1 MRRRVSPLVSGV
13 TAIML
18 VAPAQLNAVPAW
30 SRLTGAPCSSCHAT
44 PTWQLNKDGLEFL
57 RNGHRLDPL
66 KVDSK
71 DQKLENLFSLLFKL
85 RVFADYRDD
94 ARTGL
99 SEDQRPVTQFEQHSM
114 SIYTG
119 GALSDRLSY
128 FAEVYLS
135 ENTGATSGSNVVQ
148 GDAARKK
155 LAEAFLQ
162 YNLPVGSDGN
172 FVRFRGGQILPEI
185 LHVFGV
191 GARSAEHRTILF
203 NDALAGNDNRFRLFS
218 RQQGL
223 EAGLVTKRIELA
235 TGVVNGSDGGTTSSI
250 DSDKSKDFYGS
261 ALVNLDDNASALGAF
276 YYNGRFTNY
285 TTRADYG
292 TGILYR
298 DDFYRAG
305 LLGRFVRDNWRVVGT
320 VFTGNGVINAAGDE
334 AKNLG
339 FYGLVDYNVTENFG
353 AYVRYD
359 RVDPN
364 TDIDMNHQD
373 MFLVGIDG
381 LFFQSDKTGARW
393 QIEFTSKSSY
403 NGGTI
408 KAPGTTKFRDNRIWF
423 QATFGF

>member
-1 MRRRVSPLVSGV
+1 MRMPVRTPV
-13 TAIML
+13 TAVAALML
-18 VAPAQLNAVPAW
+18 LAPAPLNAVPAW
-30 SRLTGAPCSSCHAT
+30 SRLTGAPCASCHAA

-66 KVDSK
+66 SVDSK
-71 DQKLENLFSLLFKL
+71 DQKLENYFSLLFKL
-85 RVFADYRDD
+85 RVFADARDD

-99 SEDQRPVTQFEQHSM
+99 SETQRPISQFEQHSM

-135 ENTGATSGSNVVQ
+135 ENTGATSGSNIVQ

-191 GARSAEHRTILF
+191 GARSAEARTIVF
-203 NDALAGNDNRFRLFS
+203 NDALVGNDNRFRMFS

-223 EAGLVTKRIELA
+223 EAGLVTKRVELA

-250 DSDKSKDFYGS
+250 DSDKSKDLFAS
-261 ALVNLDDNASALGAF
+261 ALVHLDENASALGGY
-276 YYNGRFTNY
+276 YYNGHFTNY
-285 TTRADYG
+285 TTRSDYS
-292 TGILYR
+292 TAILYQ

-305 LLGRFVRDNWRVVGT
+305 LLGRFVRENWRVVGT
-320 VFTGNGVINAAGDE
+320 VFVGNGVINPAGDE

-339 FYGLVDYNVTENFG
+339 FYGLVDYNVSENFG

-364 TDIDMNHQD
+364 TDIDQNHQD
-373 MFLVGIDG
+373 MFLVGING

-393 QIEFTSKSSY
+393 QVEFTSKNSY
-403 NGGTI
+403 AGGTI
-408 KAPGTTKFRDNRIWF
+408 RAPGTTKYRDNRIWF

>member
-1 MRRRVSPLVSGV
+1 MRMPVRTLVTAV
-13 TAIML
+13 TAITL
-18 VAPAQLNAVPAW
+18 VAPTQLNAVPAW

-44 PTWQLNKDGLEFL
+44 PTMQLNKDGLEFL

-71 DQKLENLFSLLFKL
+71 DQKLENYFALLFKL
-85 RVFADYRDD
+85 RVYADDRDD

-99 SEDQRPVTQFEQHSM
+99 SETQRPVSQFEQHSM

-135 ENTGATSGSNVVQ
+135 ENTGSTSGSNIVQ

-162 YNLPVGSDGN
+162 YNLPVGDDGN
-172 FVRFRGGQILPEI
+172 FLRFRGGQILPEI

-191 GARSAEHRTILF
+191 GARSAEARSIVF
-203 NDALAGNDNRFRLFS
+203 NDALAGNDNRFRMFS

-223 EAGLVTKRIELA
+223 EAGVVTKRVELY

-250 DSDKSKDFYGS
+250 DADKSKDVYGS
-261 ALVNLDDNASALGAF
+261 ALVNLDENASALGGY
-276 YYNGRFTNY
+276 YYNGRFTNF
-285 TTRADYG
+285 TTRANNS
-292 TGILYR
+292 TAILYR

-320 VFTGNGVINAAGDE
+320 FFVGNGIINAAGDE

-339 FYGLVDYNVTENFG
+339 FYGLVDYNVSENFG

-364 TDIDMNHQD
+364 TDLDTNHQD
-373 MFLVGIDG
+373 MILVGIDG

-403 NGGTI
+403 AGGTI
-408 KAPGTTKFRDNRIWF
+408 KAAGTTKYRDNRIWF